1 MYGGLL
7 LFLGGTSKQYL
18 LGGAIDG
25 PVCSRPFVW
34 HPALRA
40 ELYLPPF
47 STWVMRA
54 WVSGVRSRSV
64 NNASSAL
71 TARLTRS
78 WWPSALAS
86 FLMAR
91 IEPCE
96 FFTSSRAVFMAVS
109 SALPSST
116 AALIKPHFS
125 ASAAVKKRPV
135 YSSSLACLGPM
146 ASLNN
151 TEQAPSEVTPILAN
165 GRL

>member
-25 PVCSRPFVW
+25 PVFSRPFVW
-34 HPALRA
+34 HSALRA

-54 WVSGVRSRSV
+54 WVSGVLSRSV
-64 NNASSAL
+64 NNASSAF

-86 FLMAR
+86 FLK
-91 IEPCE
+91 IG
-96 FFTSSRAVFMAVS
+96 RASCRERVEMSVVGGACR
-109 SALPSST
+109 
-116 AALIKPHFS
+116 
-125 ASAAVKKRPV
+125 AS
-135 YSSSLACLGPM
+135 
-146 ASLNN
+146 
-151 TEQAPSEVTPILAN
+151 
-165 GRL
+165 